1 MHLEYMSDA
10 FYFAGVVAFV
20 LSFPLVY
27 LLVKV
32 KRSKTKYNHALGK
45 VELGAVRS
53 SLEGSIYKINEKFQ
67 KDHAGWQELNHL
79 VVDGGDA
86 DIKHSGTAENNYG
99 VDQFRFIKN
108 IGIDFQAIQEKDD
121 KVFLITPFHDAYK
134 DEHLAIKEACG
145 MLGLACVRGDE
156 VFKEGNILKHIV
168 EQILSARYVIA
179 NLNGRNPNVYY
190 EVGIAQCLGK
200 AVVLVSSGFEEIP
213 FDLQSQRILT
223 FVDLKELKAKLYVKL
238 FQLNRG

>member
-10 FYFAGVVAFV
+10 FYFAGFVALA

-27 LLVKV
+27 LLVKI
-32 KRSKTKYNHALGK
+32 KRSKTKYNHILGQ

-53 SLEGSIYKINEKFQ
+53 SLEEGIYKINEKFQ
-67 KDHAGWQELNHL
+67 KDHAEWQELNHL
-79 VVDGGDA
+79 VVEGGESRATDISDGQ
-86 DIKHSGTAENNYG
+86 SSYG

-108 IGIDFQAIQEKDD
+108 LGINYQVIQEKED
-121 KVFLITPFHDAYK
+121 KVFLITPFHETYRQ
-134 DEHLAIKEACG
+134 EHLAIKEACG

-200 AVVLVSSGFEEIP
+200 SVVLVSSGFEEIP

-238 FQLNRG
+238 FQLKRD

>member
-1 MHLEYMSDA
+1 MHLEYMSEA
-10 FYFAGVVAFV
+10 FYFAGFVALV

-27 LLVKV
+27 LLVKI
-32 KRSKTKYNHALGK
+32 KRSKTKYNHVLGQ

-53 SLEGSIYKINEKFQ
+53 SLEDSIYKINEKFQ
-67 KDHAGWQELNHL
+67 RDHTGWQELNHL
-79 VVDGGDA
+79 VVEGGDSKVA
-86 DIKHSGTAENNYG
+86 LVSDDQSSYG
-99 VDQFRFIKN
+99 VNQFRFIKN
-108 IGIDFQAIQEKDD
+108 LGIDYQVIEEKED
-121 KVFLITPFHDAYK
+121 KVFLITPFHDAYRQ
-134 DEHLAIKEACG
+134 EHLAIKEACG

-200 AVVLVSSGFEEIP
+200 SVVLVSSGFEEIP

-238 FQLNRG
+238 FQLKRD